1 MELDI
6 FSVITVNRNE
16 FSYKDLTFK
25 QHLKKTGA
33 VCVNRACVCSRQN
46 QLKDQQHQQQPQV
59 VSLCQLPDEA
69 ECLTVPRYKRDLVQK
84 LKILRQE
91 LSQQQPQAGHCRI
104 EVSRE
109 EIFEVICKF

>member
-1 MELDI
+1 MHLVEVVEMRTTGSLGI
-6 FSVITVNRNE
+6 LKVNVAL
-16 FSYKDLTFK
+16 FLF
-25 QHLKKTGA
+25 
-33 VCVNRACVCSRQN
+33 SRQN
-46 QLKDQQHQQQPQV
+46 QLKDQPQQQQQV
-59 VSLCQLPDEA
+59 VSLCQLSDEA

-109 EIFEVICKF
+109 EIFEVM